1 MRVIYFEL
9 SLTLLQVKWFSCI
22 INAGKKEL
30 KQRAKRFQSIHSDL
44 WETQLSELYAQTY
57 LILSAHHSVKPF
69 QVYFS
74 PGLNE

>member
-9 SLTLLQVKWFSCI
+9 SLTLLQVKWISCI

-44 WETQLSELYAQTY
+44 WETQLSELYAQTH
-57 LILSAHHSVKPF
+57 LPVILSAHHSVKPF
-69 QVYFS
+69 S
-74 PGLNE
+74 GLF

>member
-1 MRVIYFEL
+1 MRVIHFEL

-30 KQRAKRFQSIHSDL
+30 KQRAKRLIHSDL
-44 WETQLSELYAQTY
+44 WETQLSVLYAKTY

-74 PGLNE
+74 PGLKE